1 MVWLS
6 LGNGFKRALVGDN
19 GYFDKLSNQEIT
31 LPTAGRH
38 ISHISFCRGRYSEK
52 GHIVVIV

>member
-1 MVWLS
+1 LWLK
-6 LGNGFKRALVGDN
+6 GFLVCGK
-19 GYFDKLSNQEIT
+19 GYFDKLSNQYGEEERELT

-38 ISHISFCRGRYSEK
+38 IRHISFCRRRNLEK

>member
-19 GYFDKLSNQEIT
+19 EKDGGEEREIT

>member
-1 MVWLS
+1 L
-6 LGNGFKRALVGDN
+6 FKNTYGGEEREL
-19 GYFDKLSNQEIT
+19 T

-38 ISHISFCRGRYSEK
+38 IRHISFCRGRYSEK